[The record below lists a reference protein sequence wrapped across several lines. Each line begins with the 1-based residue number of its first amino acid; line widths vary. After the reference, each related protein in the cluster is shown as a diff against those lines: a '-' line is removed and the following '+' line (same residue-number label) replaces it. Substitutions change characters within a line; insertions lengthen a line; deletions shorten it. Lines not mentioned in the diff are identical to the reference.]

1 MKPEVERDTKREEK
15 VRDIISNIGLSE
27 LAKPLKGCQNNDTKL
42 EKMRDTI
49 STTSVSLNSQNLSKG
64 ANMLSVNPEAETRIA
79 N

>member
-1 MKPEVERDTKREEK
+1 MREIPSEKR
-15 VRDIISNIGLSE
+15 RCATSYLMSLSE